1 MLVRLG
7 RFYGVRSDLTI
18 IGLFRRPICF
28 GKSTVS
34 TIISSA
40 GHVGKKTVLMHGQ
53 LGILNDY
60 AYVL

>member
-1 MLVRLG
+1 VLVRLG
-7 RFYGVRSDLTI
+7 RFYGVCSDLTI

-34 TIISSA
+34 TIMSSA
-40 GHVGKKTVLMHGQ
+40 GHVAKKTVSMHGQ
-53 LGILNDY
+53 FKISNYY